1 MAQTQTDYKTH
12 LHTDVKCIERLTF
25 TLIIRTRSS
34 SRAHHNASFSK
45 VNLHPPE
52 KTMIFIVSITNTIVK
67 SDVHQWNITNLFY
80 VMCLVLIPKI
90 NNH

>member
-12 LHTDVKCIERLTF
+12 LHTDVKRIERLTF

-34 SRAHHNASFSK
+34 SSRAHHNAPFSK
-45 VNLHPPE
+45 VNLHPAE

-67 SDVHQWNITNLFY
+67 SDVHQ
-80 VMCLVLIPKI
+80 
-90 NNH
+90 